1 MWGIQLKQGNY
12 KVKNMEDNCCG
23 NNDKKEFFGSV
34 SHLKPFA
41 STPVMQNKKEE
52 SACCGPQPGPEYS
65 RFARPGYEICGF
77 VEEFMDTAAGSAPRI
92 RTKLSMA
99 DHAMSVLARFG
110 IGRDS
115 YGIAPGIYCTGTPAA
130 DSPVLVTANYKLTFD
145 ALRMELSSVDA
156 WILVLDTRGINV
168 WCAAGK
174 SLFSTEEVIK
184 RVKVSG
190 LDKIVSHREL
200 ILPQLSAT
208 GVSAIDVKKKSGFK
222 VVWGP
227 IRANDIKKFIDAGM
241 KADESMRRV
250 TFTVSERLVLV
261 PVELSFLVK
270 PTLLILLGIFLLSG
284 IGTEIFSVKDA
295 WSRGI
300 MAAFAYAAGI
310 FSGAIVVPAI
320 LQWLPGKA
328 FSVKGAI
335 TGIIAAF
342 FVVMTLKDV
351 ANAWELTALFLCTTA
366 VSSYLGMNFTG
377 STPYTSPSGVEK
389 EMRKAIPVQALAGF
403 ASIVLWIG
411 AAFIR

>member
-1 MWGIQLKQGNY
+1 
-12 KVKNMEDNCCG
+12 MENNCCS
-23 NNDKKEFFGSV
+23 NSDKKESFGRV

-41 STPVMQNKKEE
+41 STPVMQNKKEDT
-52 SACCGPQPGPEYS
+52 ACCGPPPGPECS
-65 RFARPGYEICGF
+65 RFALPGYEICGF
-77 VEEFMDTAAGSAPRI
+77 VEEFIDTAAGSVPKI

-99 DHAMSVLARFG
+99 DHVMSVLARFG
-110 IGRDS
+110 ICRDS
-115 YGIAPGIYCTGTPAA
+115 YGIAPGIYCTGTPDA

-145 ALRMELSSVDA
+145 ALRMELSSLNS

-174 SLFSTEEVIK
+174 SLFSTEEVVK
-184 RVKVSG
+184 RVKTSG

-208 GVSAIDVKKKSGFK
+208 GVSAIDVKKRSGFK

-227 IRANDIKKFIDAGM
+227 IRANDIKTFIDAGM

-250 TFTVSERLVLV
+250 TFTVSERLVLI

-284 IGTEIFSVKDA
+284 IGLEIFSFKDA

-320 LQWLPGKA
+320 LQLLPGKA

-342 FVVMTLKDV
+342 FIVMTLKDV
-351 ANAWELTALFLCTTA
+351 ANTWELTALFLCTTA

-389 EMRKAIPVQALAGF
+389 EMRKAIPVQALTGF

>member
-1 MWGIQLKQGNY
+1 MHLK
-12 KVKNMEDNCCG
+12 KVENMENNCCG
-23 NNDKKEFFGSV
+23 KSDRKEPFGNI

-41 STPVMQNKKEE
+41 SSPLAQNIKKEE
-52 SACCGPQPGPEYS
+52 ACCGPPPGSESS
-65 RFARPGYEICGF
+65 RFARPGYKVCGY
-77 VEEFMDTAAGSAPRI
+77 VEDFNDTAAGPVPRI
-92 RTKLSMA
+92 GTKLSMA
-99 DHAMSVLARFG
+99 DHAMSILARFG
-110 IGRDS
+110 IGRNS
-115 YGIAPGIYCTGTPAA
+115 YTIAPGIYSTGRPSA

-145 ALRMELSSVDA
+145 TLRVELSSVDA

-184 RVKVSG
+184 RVKTSG

-208 GVSAIDVKKKSGFK
+208 GVSAIDVKKRSGFK

-227 IRANDIKKFIDAGM
+227 IRAKDIKKFLDAGM
-241 KADESMRRV
+241 SADESMRRV
-250 TFTVSERLVLV
+250 TFTALERLVLI
-261 PVELSFLVK
+261 PVELSFIVK
-270 PTLLILLGIFLLSG
+270 PTLFILLGIFFLSG
-284 IGTEIFSVKDA
+284 IGTEIFSLKDA

-300 MAAFAYAAGI
+300 MAALAYAAGI
-310 FSGAIVVPAI
+310 
-320 LQWLPGKA
+320 L
-328 FSVKGAI
+328 
-335 TGIIAAF
+335 AAG
-342 FVVMTLKDV
+342 FVIMTLNNV
-351 ANAWELTALFLCTTA
+351 ANMWELTALFLCTTA

-389 EMRKAIPVQALAGF
+389 EMRKAIPVQALTGF

>member
-1 MWGIQLKQGNY
+1 MKT
-12 KVKNMEDNCCG
+12 DCCG
-23 NNDKKEFFGSV
+23 ENNKKEPFGRV

-41 STPVMQNKKEE
+41 STPVKENENKD
-52 SACCGPQPGPEYS
+52 SACCGPPPGPECS
-65 RFARPGYEICGF
+65 RFSRPGYEICGF
-77 VEEFMDTAAGSAPRI
+77 VEDFMDTAIGSVPRI
-92 RTKLSMA
+92 GTKLSVA
-99 DHAMSVLARFG
+99 DHAISVLARFG

-115 YGIAPGIYCTGTPAA
+115 YGIAPGIYCAGTPDA

-145 ALRMELSSVDA
+145 ALRKELSSLSA
-156 WILVLDTRGINV
+156 WIMVLDTRGINV

-174 SLFSTEEVIK
+174 NLFSTGEVIK

-190 LDKIVSHREL
+190 LDKIVNHREL

-208 GVSAIDVKKKSGFK
+208 GVSAIDVKKGCGFK

-227 IRANDIKKFIDAGM
+227 IRASDIKQFLNAGK
-241 KADESMRRV
+241 KADEPMRRV

-270 PTLLILLGIFLLSG
+270 PTVFILLGFFLLSG

-300 MAAFAYAAGI
+300 MAALAYAAGI
-310 FSGAIVVPAI
+310 FAGAVFVPAV
-320 LQWLPGKA
+320 LPWLPGKA
-328 FSVKGAI
+328 FSIKGAV
-335 TGIIAAF
+335 TGIIASV
-342 FVVMTLKDV
+342 FVMIFLKDV

-389 EMRKAIPVQALAGF
+389 EMRKAMPLQAIAGLV
-403 ASIVLWIG
+403 SIILWIG
-411 AAFIR
+411 AAFVR

>member
-1 MWGIQLKQGNY
+1 
-12 KVKNMEDNCCG
+12 MENKFCG
-23 NNDKKEFFGSV
+23 NSDKKESFGRV

-52 SACCGPQPGPEYS
+52 VACCGSPPGPEYS

-77 VEEFMDTAAGSAPRI
+77 VGEFIDTAVGPVPKI

-115 YGIAPGIYCTGTPAA
+115 YGIAPGIYCTGTPAF

-190 LDKIVSHREL
+190 LDKIVNHREL

-208 GVSAIDVKKKSGFK
+208 GVSAIDVKKGCSFR
-222 VVWGP
+222 VIWGP
-227 IRANDIKKFIDAGM
+227 IRANDIKRFLNAGK

-250 TFTVSERLVLV
+250 TFTISERLVLV

-270 PTLLILLGIFLLSG
+270 PTLVILLGIFLLSG
-284 IGTEIFSVKDA
+284 IGVEIFSIKNA

-300 MAAFAYAAGI
+300 MAAFAYATGI
-310 FSGAIVVPAI
+310 FSGAVVVPAI
-320 LQWLPGKA
+320 LKWLPGKA
-328 FSVKGAI
+328 FSIKGAV
-335 TGIIAAF
+335 TGIIAAI
-342 FVVMTLKDV
+342 FVLMTFKDV
-351 ANAWELTALFLCTTA
+351 ANTWELTALFLCTTA

-403 ASIVLWIG
+403 VSIVLWIG
-411 AAFIR
+411 AAFIH

>member
-1 MWGIQLKQGNY
+1 MPQGGQ
-12 KVKNMEDNCCG
+12 KKNIMKTDCCG
-23 NNDKKEFFGSV
+23 ENNKKEPFGRV

-41 STPVMQNKKEE
+41 STPVKENENKDA
-52 SACCGPQPGPEYS
+52 ACCGPPPGPECS
-65 RFARPGYEICGF
+65 RFARPGYEISGF
-77 VEEFMDTAAGSAPRI
+77 VEEFMDTAAGPVPRI
-92 RTKLSMA
+92 GTKLSAA
-99 DHAMSVLARFG
+99 DHAMSVMARFG

-115 YGIAPGIYCTGTPAA
+115 YGIAPGIYCTGIPDA

-174 SLFSTEEVIK
+174 SLFSTGEVIK

-208 GVSAIDVKKKSGFK
+208 GVSAIDVKKGCSFR
-222 VVWGP
+222 VIWGP
-227 IRANDIKKFIDAGM
+227 IRANDIKRFLNAGK

-250 TFTVSERLVLV
+250 TFTISERLVLI

-270 PTLLILLGIFLLSG
+270 PTAFILLGFFLLSG

-300 MAAFAYAAGI
+300 MAALAYAAGI
-310 FSGAIVVPAI
+310 FSGAVLVPAI
-320 LQWLPGKA
+320 LKWIPGKA
-328 FSVKGAI
+328 FSVKGAV
-335 TGIIAAF
+335 TGILTAIL
-342 FVVMTLKDV
+342 VIMMLQDN
-351 ANAWELTALFLCTTA
+351 ANPWELAALFLCTTA

-389 EMRKAIPVQALAGF
+389 EMRKAMPVQALAGF
-403 ASIVLWIG
+403 ASIVLWVS

>member
-1 MWGIQLKQGNY
+1 MIN
-12 KVKNMEDNCCG
+12 NMKDDCCSA
-23 NNDKKEFFGSV
+23 NNEKGSYGKV

-41 STPVMQNKKEE
+41 STPLMQNKKEE
-52 SACCGPQPGPEYS
+52 AACCGLPPGPECS
-65 RFARPGYEICGF
+65 KFARPGYELCGF
-77 VEEFMDTAAGSAPRI
+77 VEDFIDTAAGPVPRI
-92 RTKLSMA
+92 GTKLSAA
-99 DHAMSVLARFG
+99 DHVMSVLARFG

-115 YGIAPGIYCTGTPAA
+115 YGIAPGIYCTGTPDA

-145 ALRMELSSVDA
+145 ALRKELASLSA

-208 GVSAIDVKKKSGFK
+208 GVSAIDVKKGSGFK
-222 VVWGP
+222 VIWGP
-227 IRANDIKKFIDAGM
+227 IRANDIKNFLNAG
-241 KADESMRRV
+241 KEADKSMRRV
-250 TFTVSERLVLV
+250 TFTVLERLILV

-270 PTLLILLGIFLLSG
+270 PTFLILLGIFLLSG
-284 IGTEIFSVKDA
+284 IGTDIFSLKDA
-295 WSRGI
+295 WGRGL
-300 MAAFAYAAGI
+300 MVAFAYAAGI
-310 FSGAIVVPAI
+310 FAGTVFVPVVLPWI
-320 LQWLPGKA
+320 PGKA
-328 FSVKGAI
+328 FSIKGAV

-342 FVVMTLKDV
+342 FVVMTLKNV
-351 ANAWELTALFLCTTA
+351 ANTWELTALFLCTTA

-389 EMRKAIPVQALAGF
+389 EMRKAIPVQALTGF

-411 AAFIR
+411 AAFIK

>member
-1 MWGIQLKQGNY
+1 MKT
-12 KVKNMEDNCCG
+12 DCCG
-23 NNDKKEFFGSV
+23 ENNKKEPFGRV

-41 STPVMQNKKEE
+41 STPVKENENKDA
-52 SACCGPQPGPEYS
+52 ACCGPPPGPECS

-77 VEEFMDTAAGSAPRI
+77 VEDFMDTAIGSVPKI
-92 RTKLSMA
+92 GTKLSVA
-99 DHAMSVLARFG
+99 DHATSVLARFG

-115 YGIAPGIYCTGTPAA
+115 YGIAPGIYCAGTPDA

-145 ALRMELSSVDA
+145 ALRKELPSLSA
-156 WILVLDTRGINV
+156 WIMVLDTRGINV

-174 SLFSTEEVIK
+174 NLFSTGEVIK

-190 LDKIVSHREL
+190 LDKIVNHREL

-208 GVSAIDVKKKSGFK
+208 GVSAIDVKKGCGFK

-227 IRANDIKKFIDAGM
+227 IRASDIKQFLNAGK
-241 KADESMRRV
+241 KADETMRRV

-270 PTLLILLGIFLLSG
+270 PTVFILLGFFLLSG

-300 MAAFAYAAGI
+300 MAALAYAAGI
-310 FSGAIVVPAI
+310 FAGAVFVPAV
-320 LQWLPGKA
+320 LPWLPGKA
-328 FSVKGAI
+328 FSIKGAV
-335 TGIIAAF
+335 TGIIASV
-342 FVVMTLKDV
+342 FVMIFLKDV
-351 ANAWELTALFLCTTA
+351 ANAWELAALFLCTTA

-389 EMRKAIPVQALAGF
+389 EMRKAMPLQALAGLV
-403 ASIVLWIG
+403 SIILWIG
-411 AAFIR
+411 AAFI

>member
-1 MWGIQLKQGNY
+1 MKT
-12 KVKNMEDNCCG
+12 DCCG
-23 NNDKKEFFGSV
+23 ENKKKEPFGSV

-41 STPVMQNKKEE
+41 STPVKKNENKDA
-52 SACCGPQPGPEYS
+52 ACCGPPPGPECS

-77 VEEFMDTAAGSAPRI
+77 VEEFIDTAAGPVPKI

-115 YGIAPGIYCTGTPAA
+115 YGIAPGIYCTGTSDA

-145 ALRMELSSVDA
+145 ALRKELSSLSA

-208 GVSAIDVKKKSGFK
+208 GVSAIDVKKGSGFK
-222 VVWGP
+222 VIWGP
-227 IRANDIKKFIDAGM
+227 IRANDIKQFLDAGM

-270 PTLLILLGIFLLSG
+270 PTFLILLGIFLLSG
-284 IGTEIFSVKDA
+284 IGIEIFSVKDA

-300 MAAFAYAAGI
+300 MAASAYAAGI
-310 FSGAIVVPAI
+310 FAGAVFVPAV
-320 LQWLPGKA
+320 LPWLPGKA
-328 FSVKGAI
+328 FSIKGAV
-335 TGIIAAF
+335 TGIIAAI
-342 FVVMTLKDV
+342 FVMITLKDV
-351 ANAWELTALFLCTTA
+351 ANVWELTSLFLCTTA

-377 STPYTSPSGVEK
+377 STPYASPSGVEK
-389 EMRKAIPVQALAGF
+389 EMRKAIPVQALTGF

-411 AAFIR
+411 AAFVR

>member
-1 MWGIQLKQGNY
+1 MKA
-12 KVKNMEDNCCG
+12 DCCG
-23 NNDKKEFFGSV
+23 ENNNKEPFGKV
-34 SHLKPFA
+34 SHLRPFA
-41 STPVMQNKKEE
+41 STPLVQNKQEE
-52 SACCGPQPGPEYS
+52 AACCGSPPGPECS

-77 VEEFMDTAAGSAPRI
+77 VEEFIDTAAGPVPRI
-92 RTKLSMA
+92 GTKLSAA
-99 DHAMSVLARFG
+99 DHAMSILARFG

-115 YGIAPGIYCTGTPAA
+115 YGIAPGIYCTGTPSA

-145 ALRMELSSVDA
+145 ALRKELSSLSS

-184 RVKVSG
+184 RVKASG

-208 GVSAIDVKKKSGFK
+208 GVSAIDVKKRSGFK

-227 IRANDIKKFIDAGM
+227 VRANGIKSFLNAGK

-250 TFTVSERLVLV
+250 TFTVLERLVLI

-284 IGTEIFSVKDA
+284 IGIEIFSVKDA

-300 MAAFAYAAGI
+300 MAAFA
-310 FSGAIVVPAI
+310 
-320 LQWLPGKA
+320 
-328 FSVKGAI
+328 
-335 TGIIAAF
+335 
-342 FVVMTLKDV
+342 
-351 ANAWELTALFLCTTA
+351 
-366 VSSYLGMNFTG
+366 
-377 STPYTSPSGVEK
+377 
-389 EMRKAIPVQALAGF
+389 
-403 ASIVLWIG
+403 
-411 AAFIR
+411 

>member
-1 MWGIQLKQGNY
+1 
-12 KVKNMEDNCCG
+12 
-23 NNDKKEFFGSV
+23 
-34 SHLKPFA
+34 
-41 STPVMQNKKEE
+41 
-52 SACCGPQPGPEYS
+52 
-65 RFARPGYEICGF
+65 
-77 VEEFMDTAAGSAPRI
+77 MDTAAGSVPKI

-99 DHAMSVLARFG
+99 DRLMSVLARFG
-110 IGRDS
+110 IGRNS
-115 YGIAPGIYCTGTPAA
+115 YGIAPGIYCAGSPSA

-145 ALRMELSSVDA
+145 ALRKELSSVDA
-156 WILVLDTRGINV
+156 WILVIDTRGINV

-174 SLFSTEEVIK
+174 GLFSTEEVVK
-184 RVKVSG
+184 RVKISG
-190 LDKIVSHREL
+190 LDKVVSHREL

-208 GVSAIDVKKKSGFK
+208 GVSAIDVKKRSGFK

-227 IRANDIKKFIDAGM
+227 IRANDIKIFIDAGM
-241 KADESMRRV
+241 KADEPMRRV
-250 TFTVSERLVLV
+250 TFTILERFVLV

-270 PTLLILLGIFLLSG
+270 PSLFILIGIFLLSG
-284 IGTEIFSVKDA
+284 IGTEIFSLKDA

-300 MAAFAYAAGI
+300 MAVFAYAAGI
-310 FSGAIVVPAI
+310 LSGAIVVPVI

-335 TGIIAAF
+335 TGTIAAF

-351 ANAWELTALFLCTTA
+351 TNMWELTALFLCVTA

-389 EMRKAIPVQALAGF
+389 EMRKAIPVQALAGL

>member
-1 MWGIQLKQGNY
+1 MENSCSGNSA
-12 KVKNMEDNCCG
+12 
-23 NNDKKEFFGSV
+23 KKESYGNI

-41 STPVMQNKKEE
+41 STPVMQKKKEE
-52 SACCGPQPGPEYS
+52 AACCGSQPGSECS
-65 RFARPGYEICGF
+65 RFARPGYELCGF
-77 VEEFMDTAAGSAPRI
+77 VEEFIDTAVGPVPKI

-99 DHAMSVLARFG
+99 DHAMSILARFG
-110 IGRDS
+110 IGRNS
-115 YGIAPGIYCTGTPAA
+115 YSIAPGIYCTGRPSA

-145 ALRMELSSVDA
+145 TLRVELSSVDA

-184 RVKVSG
+184 RVKTSG
-190 LDKIVSHREL
+190 LNKIVSHRKL

-208 GVSAIDVKKKSGFK
+208 GVSAIEVKKRSGFK

-227 IRANDIKKFIDAGM
+227 IRANDIKKFLDAGM
-241 KADESMRRV
+241 NADESMRRV
-250 TFTVSERLVLV
+250 TFTALERLILV
-261 PVELSFLVK
+261 PVEISFIVK
-270 PTLLILLGIFLLSG
+270 PTLFILFGIFFLSG
-284 IGTEIFSVKDA
+284 IGTEIFSLKDA

-300 MAAFAYAAGI
+300 MAALAYATGI
-310 FSGAIVVPAI
+310 FAGAVFVPVVLP
-320 LQWLPGKA
+320 WLPGKA
-328 FSVKGAI
+328 FSVKGAV
-335 TGIIAAF
+335 TGIVAAV
-342 FVVMTLKDV
+342 FVIMTLKDV
-351 ANAWELTALFLCTTA
+351 ANTWELTALFLCTTA

-389 EMRKAIPVQALAGF
+389 EMRKAIPIQALTGF

>member
-1 MWGIQLKQGNY
+1 
-12 KVKNMEDNCCG
+12 MENNCCG
-23 NNDKKEFFGSV
+23 NKKEKEFFGSV
-34 SHLKPFA
+34 SNLKPFA
-41 STPVMQNKKEE
+41 STPVMQNKKDEA
-52 SACCGPQPGPEYS
+52 ACCGLPPGPECS
-65 RFARPGYEICGF
+65 RFARPGYKICGF
-77 VEEFMDTAAGSAPRI
+77 VEEFMDTPAGPVPKI
-92 RTKLSMA
+92 RTKLSVA

-115 YGIAPGIYCTGTPAA
+115 YGIAPGIYCTGAPAA

-145 ALRMELSSVDA
+145 VLRMELSSVDV

-184 RVKVSG
+184 RVKASG
-190 LDKIVSHREL
+190 LNKIVSHREL

-208 GVSAIDVKKKSGFK
+208 GVSAIDVKKKSGFNI
-222 VVWGP
+222 VWGP
-227 IRANDIKKFIDAGM
+227 VRANDIKYFFDAGM
-241 KADESMRRV
+241 KADEPMRRV
-250 TFTVSERLVLV
+250 TFTILERLVLI
-261 PVELSFLVK
+261 PVEISFLVK
-270 PTLLILLGIFLLSG
+270 PTLYILLGIFLLSG

-300 MAAFAYAAGI
+300 MAALAYAAGI
-310 FSGAIVVPAI
+310 FAGAVFVPAV
-320 LQWLPGKA
+320 LPWLPGKA

-351 ANAWELTALFLCTTA
+351 ANTWELTALFLCTMA

>member
-1 MWGIQLKQGNY
+1 
-12 KVKNMEDNCCG
+12 MEADCCG
-23 NNDKKEFFGSV
+23 KNKNDPFGRV

-41 STPVMQNKKEE
+41 STPVIQNKKEE
-52 SACCGPQPGPEYS
+52 AACCGPPPGPECS

-77 VEEFMDTAAGSAPRI
+77 VEDFMDTAAGSVPRI
-92 RTKLSMA
+92 GTKLSAA

-115 YGIAPGIYCTGTPAA
+115 YGIAPGIYCAGTPDA

-145 ALRMELSSVDA
+145 ALRKELSSLSA

-174 SLFSTEEVIK
+174 SLFSTGEVIK
-184 RVKVSG
+184 RVKVTG
-190 LDKIVSHREL
+190 LDKIVNHREL

-208 GVSAIDVKKKSGFK
+208 GVSAIDVKKECGFR
-222 VVWGP
+222 VIWGP
-227 IRANDIKKFIDAGM
+227 IRANDIKQFLDAGK
-241 KADESMRRV
+241 KADEPMRRV
-250 TFTVSERLVLV
+250 TFTVSERIVLV
-261 PVELSFLVK
+261 PVELSFLGK
-270 PTLLILLGIFLLSG
+270 PTLFILLGFFLLSG
-284 IGTEIFSVKDA
+284 IGTDIFSFKDA
-295 WSRGI
+295 WERGL

-310 FSGAIVVPAI
+310 FAGAVFVPAI
-320 LQWLPGKA
+320 LPWLPGKA
-328 FSVKGAI
+328 FSIKGAV
-335 TGIIAAF
+335 TGIVAAI
-342 FVVMTLKDV
+342 FVIMALKDV
-351 ANAWELTALFLCTTA
+351 ANTLELAALFLCTTA

-411 AAFIR
+411 AAFVS

>member
-1 MWGIQLKQGNY
+1 MIISMKDG
-12 KVKNMEDNCCG
+12 CCSI
-23 NNDKKEFFGSV
+23 NNEKGSYGKEL
-34 SHLKPFA
+34 HLKPFA
-41 STPVMQNKKEE
+41 STPVMQVKKDE
-52 SACCGPQPGPEYS
+52 ACCGSPPGPECS
-65 RFARPGYEICGF
+65 RFARPGYEIRRY
-77 VEEFMDTAAGSAPRI
+77 VEEFVDTAAGLVPKI
-92 RTKLSMA
+92 RTKLSAA
-99 DHAMSVLARFG
+99 DRAASILARFG

-115 YGIAPGIYCTGTPAA
+115 YAIAPGIYCTGTPVV

-145 ALRMELSSVDA
+145 SLRKELSSLSA

-174 SLFSTEEVIK
+174 ALFSTEEVIK
-184 RVKVSG
+184 RVKISG
-190 LDKIVSHREL
+190 LDKIVSHREI

-208 GVSAIDVKKKSGFK
+208 GVSAIDVKRGSGFK
-222 VVWGP
+222 VIWGP
-227 IRANDIKKFIDAGM
+227 IRAKDIKQFLDAGM

-250 TFTVSERLVLV
+250 TFTVAERLVLI

-270 PTLLILLGIFLLSG
+270 PTAIILIGFFLLSG

-300 MAAFAYAAGI
+300 MAALAYASGI
-310 FSGAIVVPAI
+310 FAGAVFVPAV
-320 LQWLPGKA
+320 LPWLPGKA

-351 ANAWELTALFLCTTA
+351 ANTWELTALFLCTMA

-389 EMRKAIPVQALAGF
+389 EMRKAIPLQALAGL
-403 ASIVLWIG
+403 ASIVLWIT
-411 AAFIR
+411 AAFVK

>member
-1 MWGIQLKQGNY
+1 
-12 KVKNMEDNCCG
+12 MENNCCG
-23 NNDKKEFFGSV
+23 NSDKTESFGKV

-41 STPVMQNKKEE
+41 STPVIQNKKEGA
-52 SACCGPQPGPEYS
+52 ACCGPPPGPECS
-65 RFARPGYEICGF
+65 SFARPGYEIRGF
-77 VEEFMDTAAGSAPRI
+77 VEEFIDTVAGPVPRI

-110 IGRDS
+110 IGRNS
-115 YGIAPGIYCTGTPAA
+115 YSIAPGIYCTGTPDA

-156 WILVLDTRGINV
+156 WVLVLDTRGINV

-184 RVKVSG
+184 RIKISS

-208 GVSAIDVKKKSGFK
+208 GVSAIDVKKGSGFK

-227 IRANDIKKFIDAGM
+227 IRANEIKSFLDAGM

-250 TFTVSERLVLV
+250 TFTISERLALV

-270 PTLLILLGIFLLSG
+270 PTLFILLGFFLLSG
-284 IGTEIFSVKDA
+284 IGTEIFSLKYA
-295 WSRGI
+295 WGRGL
-300 MAAFAYAAGI
+300 MAALAYAAGI
-310 FSGAIVVPAI
+310 FAGAVFVPAV
-320 LQWLPGKA
+320 LPWLPGKA
-328 FSVKGAI
+328 FSIKGAV
-335 TGIIAAF
+335 TGIIASI
-342 FVVMTLKDV
+342 FVMIVLKDV
-351 ANAWELTALFLCTTA
+351 ANEWELTALFLCTTA

-403 ASIVLWIG
+403 ASIVLWIV
-411 AAFIR
+411 AAFIQ

>member
-1 MWGIQLKQGNY
+1 
-12 KVKNMEDNCCG
+12 
-23 NNDKKEFFGSV
+23 
-34 SHLKPFA
+34 
-41 STPVMQNKKEE
+41 MQNKKEE
-52 SACCGPQPGPEYS
+52 AACCGLPPGPECS

-77 VEEFMDTAAGSAPRI
+77 AEEFIDTAAGPVPKI

-115 YGIAPGIYCTGTPAA
+115 YGIAPGIYCTGTSDA

-145 ALRMELSSVDA
+145 ALRKELSSLSA

-190 LDKIVSHREL
+190 LDKIVRHREL

-208 GVSAIDVKKKSGFK
+208 GVSAIDVKKGCGFK
-222 VVWGP
+222 VIWGP
-227 IRANDIKKFIDAGM
+227 IRANDIKQFLDAGK
-241 KADESMRRV
+241 KADEPMRRV
-250 TFTVSERLVLV
+250 TFTISERLVLV
-261 PVELSFLVK
+261 PIELSFLIK
-270 PTLLILLGIFLLSG
+270 PTVFILLGFFLLSG

-295 WSRGI
+295 WGRGI
-300 MAAFAYAAGI
+300 MAALAYAAGI
-310 FSGAIVVPAI
+310 FAGAVFVPAI
-320 LQWLPGKA
+320 LPWLPGKA
-328 FSVKGAI
+328 FSIKGAV
-335 TGIIAAF
+335 TGIIASI
-342 FVVMTLKDV
+342 FVMIFLKDI

-389 EMRKAIPVQALAGF
+389 EMRKAMPLQALAVL
-403 ASIVLWIG
+403 ASIILWIG
-411 AAFIR
+411 AAFVR

>member
-1 MWGIQLKQGNY
+1 MRA
-12 KVKNMEDNCCG
+12 DCCG
-23 NNDKKEFFGSV
+23 ENNKKEPFGRI

-41 STPVMQNKKEE
+41 STPLKQNKKEDV
-52 SACCGPQPGPEYS
+52 ACCGSPPGPECS

-77 VEEFMDTAAGSAPRI
+77 AEDFMDTAAGPVPKI
-92 RTKLSMA
+92 KTKLSVA

-110 IGRDS
+110 ICRDS
-115 YGIAPGIYCTGTPAA
+115 YGIAPGIYCTGTPDA

-184 RVKVSG
+184 RIEVSS
-190 LDKIVSHREL
+190 LDKIVNHREL

-208 GVSAIDVKKKSGFK
+208 GVSAIDVKKGSGFK
-222 VVWGP
+222 VIWGP
-227 IRANDIKKFIDAGM
+227 VRANDIKSFLNAGK

-250 TFTVSERLVLV
+250 TFTVFERLVLI

-270 PTLLILLGIFLLSG
+270 PTLFILLGIFLLSG
-284 IGTEIFSVKDA
+284 IGIEIFSVKDA

-300 MAAFAYAAGI
+300 MAASAYAAGI
-310 FSGAIVVPAI
+310 FAGAVFVPAI
-320 LQWLPGKA
+320 LPWLPGKA
-328 FSVKGAI
+328 FSVKGAV

-342 FVVMTLKDV
+342 FVVMTLKNV
-351 ANAWELTALFLCTTA
+351 ANTWELTALFLCTTA

-389 EMRKAIPVQALAGF
+389 EMRKAMPVQALAGL
-403 ASIVLWIG
+403 ASILLWIG

>member
-1 MWGIQLKQGNY
+1 MDN
-12 KVKNMEDNCCG
+12 NCCG
-23 NNDKKEFFGSV
+23 INNNREPFGKV

-41 STPVMQNKKEE
+41 MTPLKQNKKEE
-52 SACCGPQPGPEYS
+52 ACCGPPPGPECS

-77 VEEFMDTAAGSAPRI
+77 VEDFIETAAGPVPKI
-92 RTKLSMA
+92 ITKLSIV

-115 YGIAPGIYCTGTPAA
+115 YGIAPGIYCAGTPDA
-130 DSPVLVTANYKLTFD
+130 DSQVLVTANYKLTFD
-145 ALRMELSSVDA
+145 ALRKELSSVDA

-208 GVSAIDVKKKSGFK
+208 GVSAIDVKKGSGFK
-222 VVWGP
+222 VIWGP
-227 IRANDIKKFIDAGM
+227 IRANDIKQFLDAGK

-250 TFTVSERLVLV
+250 TFTISERLVLV

-270 PTLLILLGIFLLSG
+270 PTVFILLGFFLLSG
-284 IGTEIFSVKDA
+284 IGTNIFSIKDA
-295 WSRGI
+295 WGRGL
-300 MAAFAYAAGI
+300 MAVYAYAAGI
-310 FSGAIVVPAI
+310 FAGAVLVPAI
-320 LQWLPGKA
+320 LPWIPGKA
-328 FSVKGAI
+328 FSIKGAL
-335 TGIIAAF
+335 TGIISAF
-342 FVVMTLKDV
+342 FVVMTFKDV
-351 ANAWELTALFLCTTA
+351 ANSYELTALSLCTAA

-389 EMRKAIPVQALAGF
+389 EMRKAMPVQALAGL
-403 ASIVLWIG
+403 ASIVLWIS
-411 AAFIR
+411 AAFVR

>member
-1 MWGIQLKQGNY
+1 
-12 KVKNMEDNCCG
+12 MENNCCG
-23 NNDKKEFFGSV
+23 NNNKKESFGRV

-52 SACCGPQPGPEYS
+52 AACCGPPPGPECS

-77 VEEFMDTAAGSAPRI
+77 VEEFIDTTAGSVPKT

-115 YGIAPGIYCTGTPAA
+115 YGISPGIYCTGTPAA

-184 RVKVSG
+184 RIKASG

-227 IRANDIKKFIDAGM
+227 IRANDIKKFIDAGK

-270 PTLLILLGIFLLSG
+270 PTLFILLGIFLLSG
-284 IGTEIFSVKDA
+284 IGLEIFSLKDA

-300 MAAFAYAAGI
+300 MAAFAYATGI
-310 FSGAIVVPAI
+310 FSGAVVVPAI
-320 LQWLPGKA
+320 LKWLPGKA

-342 FVVMTLKDV
+342 FVVMMLKDV
-351 ANAWELTALFLCTTA
+351 ANTWELAALFLCTTA

>member
-1 MWGIQLKQGNY
+1 
-12 KVKNMEDNCCG
+12 MENNCCG
-23 NNDKKEFFGSV
+23 NSDKTESFGKV

-41 STPVMQNKKEE
+41 STPVIQNKKEE
-52 SACCGPQPGPEYS
+52 AACCGPPPEPECS
-65 RFARPGYEICGF
+65 SFARPGYEIRGF
-77 VEEFMDTAAGSAPRI
+77 VEEFIDTVAGPVPRI

-99 DHAMSVLARFG
+99 DHAMSVLASFG
-110 IGRDS
+110 IGRNS
-115 YGIAPGIYCTGTPAA
+115 YSIAPGIYCTGRPSA

-156 WILVLDTRGINV
+156 WVLVLDTRGINV

-184 RVKVSG
+184 RIKISS

-208 GVSAIDVKKKSGFK
+208 GVSAIDVKKGSGFK

-227 IRANDIKKFIDAGM
+227 IRANEIKSFLDAGM

-250 TFTVSERLVLV
+250 TFTISERLALV
-261 PVELSFLVK
+261 PVELSFLIK
-270 PTLLILLGIFLLSG
+270 PTLFILLGFFLLSG

-295 WSRGI
+295 WGRGL
-300 MAAFAYAAGI
+300 MAALAYAAGI
-310 FSGAIVVPAI
+310 FSGAVFVPTV
-320 LQWLPGKA
+320 LPWLPGKA
-328 FSVKGAI
+328 FSIKGAI
-335 TGIIAAF
+335 TGIIAAS
-342 FVVMTLKDV
+342 FVIITLKDV
-351 ANAWELTALFLCTTA
+351 ANPWELTALFLFTTA

-389 EMRKAIPVQALAGF
+389 EMRKAIPVQALAGL

>member
-1 MWGIQLKQGNY
+1 MKA
-12 KVKNMEDNCCG
+12 DCCG
-23 NNDKKEFFGSV
+23 ENNNKEPFGKV
-34 SHLKPFA
+34 SHLRPFA
-41 STPVMQNKKEE
+41 STPLVQNKQEE
-52 SACCGPQPGPEYS
+52 AACCGSPPGPECS

-77 VEEFMDTAAGSAPRI
+77 VEEFIDTAAGPVPRI
-92 RTKLSMA
+92 GTKLSAA
-99 DHAMSVLARFG
+99 DHAMSILARFG

-115 YGIAPGIYCTGTPAA
+115 YGIAPGIYCTGTPSA

-145 ALRMELSSVDA
+145 ALRKELSSLSS

-184 RVKVSG
+184 RVKASS

-208 GVSAIDVKKKSGFK
+208 GVSAIDVKKRSGFK

-227 IRANDIKKFIDAGM
+227 VRANDIKSFLNAGK

-250 TFTVSERLVLV
+250 TFTVLERLVLI

-270 PTLLILLGIFLLSG
+270 PTVFILVGFFLLSG

-300 MAAFAYAAGI
+300 MAALAYAAGI
-310 FSGAIVVPAI
+310 FAGAVFVPAV
-320 LQWLPGKA
+320 LPWLPGKA

-342 FVVMTLKDV
+342 FVVMTLKNV
-351 ANAWELTALFLCTTA
+351 ANMWELTALFLCTTA

-389 EMRKAIPVQALAGF
+389 EMRKAIPVQAIAGL
-403 ASIVLWIG
+403 ASILLWIG
-411 AAFIR
+411 AAFIS

>member
-1 MWGIQLKQGNY
+1 MI
-12 KVKNMEDNCCG
+12 KNMKDGGCST
-23 NNDKKEFFGSV
+23 NNEKGSFGKV

-41 STPVMQNKKEE
+41 SSPVMQNKKDDA
-52 SACCGPQPGPEYS
+52 ACCGSPPGPECS

-77 VEEFMDTAAGSAPRI
+77 AEDFMDTAAGPVPRVG
-92 RTKLSMA
+92 TKLSAA
-99 DHAMSVLARFG
+99 DHVMSVLARFG

-115 YGIAPGIYCTGTPAA
+115 YGIAPGIYCTGTPDA

-145 ALRMELSSVDA
+145 ALRKELSPVDA

-184 RVKVSG
+184 RIKASG
-190 LDKIVSHREL
+190 LDKIVNHRKL

-208 GVSAIDVKKKSGFK
+208 GVSAIDVKKGSGFK

-227 IRANDIKKFIDAGM
+227 IRANDIKIFLDAGM

-250 TFTVSERLVLV
+250 TFTIMERLVLV

-270 PTLLILLGIFLLSG
+270 PTLFILLGIFLLSG
-284 IGTEIFSVKDA
+284 IGTEIFSVKGA
-295 WSRGI
+295 WSRGL
-300 MAAFAYAAGI
+300 MAVLAYAAGI
-310 FSGAIVVPAI
+310 SAGAVFVPVVLP
-320 LQWLPGKA
+320 WLPGKA
-328 FSVKGAI
+328 FSIKGAV
-335 TGIIAAF
+335 TGAIAAIL
-342 FVVMTLKDV
+342 VIITLKDI
-351 ANAWELTALFLCTTA
+351 ASPWELTALFLCTTA

-389 EMRKAIPVQALAGF
+389 EMRKAIPVQALAGL
-403 ASIVLWIG
+403 ASIVLWIS
-411 AAFIR
+411 ASFIK

>member
-1 MWGIQLKQGNY
+1 MK
-12 KVKNMEDNCCG
+12 DSCCSS
-23 NNDKKEFFGSV
+23 NNEKGSYGSL

-41 STPVMQNKKEE
+41 STPVKQNENKDV
-52 SACCGPQPGPEYS
+52 ACCGPPPGPECS
-65 RFARPGYEICGF
+65 RFARPGYELCGF
-77 VEEFMDTAAGSAPRI
+77 VEEFMETAAGPVPKI
-92 RTKLSMA
+92 RTKLSFA
-99 DHAMSVLARFG
+99 DHVMSVLARFG
-110 IGRDS
+110 I
-115 YGIAPGIYCTGTPAA
+115 YGIAPGIYCTGSPSE

-174 SLFSTEEVIK
+174 SLFSTGEVIK
-184 RVKVSG
+184 RIKISS

-208 GVSAIDVKKKSGFK
+208 GVSAIDVKKGSGFK

-227 IRANDIKKFIDAGM
+227 IRANDIKSFLNAGK

-250 TFTVSERLVLV
+250 TFTIMERLVLV

-270 PTLLILLGIFLLSG
+270 PTIFILLGIFLLSG
-284 IGTEIFSVKDA
+284 IGIEIFSIKDA
-295 WSRGI
+295 WSRGT

-310 FSGAIVVPAI
+310 FSGAVLVPAI
-320 LQWLPGKA
+320 LKWIPGKA
-328 FSVKGAI
+328 FSIKGAV
-335 TGIIAAF
+335 TGSIAAIL
-342 FVVMTLKDV
+342 VMMILKDV
-351 ANAWELTALFLCTTA
+351 ANTWELAALFLCTTA

-377 STPYTSPSGVEK
+377 STPFTSPSGVEK
-389 EMRKAIPVQALAGF
+389 EMKKAMPVQALAGF